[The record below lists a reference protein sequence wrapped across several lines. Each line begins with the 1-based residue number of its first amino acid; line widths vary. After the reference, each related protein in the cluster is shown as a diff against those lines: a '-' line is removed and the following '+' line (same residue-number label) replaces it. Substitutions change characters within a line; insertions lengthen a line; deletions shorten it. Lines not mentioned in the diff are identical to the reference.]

1 MRLCILMIFAL
12 LGGCGRPHKL
22 QHDFGRASAVFEQQA
37 SADNL
42 ARATMPM
49 LSGDEGVAIRADA
62 LGVEPPPDENVPS
75 GEK

>member
-1 MRLCILMIFAL
+1 MRLCLVVIFAL
-12 LGGCGRPHKL
+12 LAGCGRPHKL
-22 QHDFGRASAVFEQQA
+22 QHDFGRASVAFDTQA